1 MSSGNGPAERVIQAG
16 RQMLSSLVTTGETRL
31 RLAVVELELE
41 RDRILTVLM
50 LAGAS
55 LILFAFGIGMLLLM
69 LIVAYWEQHRVLAIG
84 VSGGTLLLVAAILA
98 FSAKRI
104 AKQRRL
110 MESTLSNLSQD
121 RHYLES
127 SREPS

>member
-1 MSSGNGPAERVIQAG
+1 MSSGQGPAERVIQAG
-16 RQMLSSLVTTGETRL
+16 RRMLNSLIATGETRL
-31 RLAVVELELE
+31 RLAVLELELE
-41 RDRILTVLM
+41 RDRLLTIMM

-69 LIVAYWEQHRVLAIG
+69 LIVAYWEEHRVLAIG
-84 VSGGTLLLVAAILA
+84 LSGGVLLLISALLA
-98 FSAKRI
+98 LGAKRI
-104 AKQRRL
+104 AKQRKL

-127 SREPS
+127 SRESS